1 MLTLSNLALV
11 VSVLH
16 AAFECKLLPQLVV
29 DFRRLWD
36 SSLAPDA

>member
-16 AAFECKLLPQLVV
+16 SAFEGKPLPQLVV
-29 DFRRLWD
+29 DFRRMWD
-36 SSLAPDA
+36 SSLATNA